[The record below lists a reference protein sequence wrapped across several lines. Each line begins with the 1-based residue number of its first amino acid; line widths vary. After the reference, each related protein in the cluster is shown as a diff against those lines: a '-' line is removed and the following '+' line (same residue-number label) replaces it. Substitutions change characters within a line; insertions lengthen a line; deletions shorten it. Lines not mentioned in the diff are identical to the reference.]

1 MQSNNKDKANTTAS
15 GQQRPKRGVT
25 PLVSAAGL
33 GKGKTLSDCTRRS
46 TRASKKLMIPI
57 PGNATSTLHSI
68 TRATKLLMP
77 TLVSTLHGSNKSM
90 VPACKATPAP
100 TISATV
106 DGAAYNRD
114 DPTRNRIRDCVRA
127 TRYCGRTIKHAT

>member
-15 GQQRPKRGVT
+15 GQQRPKQGVT

-33 GKGKTLSDCTRRS
+33 GEGETLSDCTRRS
-46 TRASKKLMIPI
+46 TRALKKLTIPI
-57 PGNATSTLHSI
+57 PGNATSTLRSI
-68 TRATKLLMP
+68 TRATKSLMP
-77 TLVSTLHGSNKSM
+77 TLVSTLHGSNKSTI
-90 VPACKATPAP
+90 PACKATPAL

-114 DPTRNRIRDCVRA
+114 DPTRDRIRDCIRA
-127 TRYCGRTIKHAT
+127 TQYRGCTIEHAT